1 MSTVTTASAAVVD
14 EMADD
19 IRRLAEPA
27 DGELAVQFARLFLAH
42 APPAFFA
49 DRSRGTLAALVVSA
63 LAHLQQSG
71 PHAANVAVVQPKD
84 EVSSW
89 PGTATVIRASVSER
103 PFVVDSIREY
113 LRLREMPIERL
124 LHPVLRVI
132 RDGAG
137 RITALGA
144 ASEPGPQEALIHCE
158 VARIEDGEGRRTVAA
173 ELTRVLEDVV
183 AATDDFEAMLE
194 AAEAAAALDE
204 LPSLDEA
211 RNAEIREVR
220 EFLGWLRHSF
230 VFLGYRGYD
239 LVDTP
244 AGRAVVVENGSG
256 LGVRRNEARSVLA
269 NPVLLE
275 SLPQALRDR
284 IEWPLLI
291 INKTNATSTVHRGV
305 RMDYV
310 GIKKLDAQGRT
321 IGERRFIGLFTSR
334 AYAEDAERIPILR
347 RKLTAIIAAAGWM
360 PGSHDYKQA
369 VTIFNS
375 MPKEELFLAS
385 AEDLG
390 KQIEAILTRYDTQ
403 AVRVTLRQD
412 ASGRGV
418 SIMAVIPRERYSGRA
433 RRALQAELLRRYEG
447 TLLNFHL
454 VLSGGDQARLH
465 FYIAV
470 PEDRLGALDAGGIEQ
485 IVQHMIR
492 TWADELELR
501 LADELDAADA
511 HRLAE
516 RWTAAFSPEYQAA
529 TSPDDAVADLR
540 TIMEMEQ
547 SGRSIDV
554 RMSNE
559 AAHLPGV
566 HEDVTRLRVYV
577 RGERLVLS
585 EFMPILEHA
594 GLRVISMSPFD
605 ALDAAGN
612 GALIYLFA
620 VQDSQRQPLDLDA
633 VGSELMDTILAARA
647 GDACSDPLNALI
659 LAAGLTWREV
669 DVLRAYSEYAFQLKV
684 APSRLSLNNA
694 LRGYPTV
701 ARLLVALFNAKFD
714 PAAAS
719 SDVDRRQRMGA
730 ARDALQ
736 RALDDVSSLNDDR
749 TLRRLLALVDAT
761 VRTNFFLHG
770 GTRPIGRAGGV
781 PYISFKFLSDLLQ
794 PLTRSRLRAEV
805 WVQSARMAGIH
816 MRRAKVSRGGLR
828 HSDRP
833 DDFRT
838 EVLGL
843 VRTQS
848 VKNAVIV
855 PAGSKGAFVTRVQ
868 RTDAREQAAE
878 VEAQY
883 RAFIRGLLD
892 ITDNLVDGE
901 LSRPAA
907 LIVHDEADPYLV
919 VAADKGTAKFSDV
932 ANSLSAE
939 YGFWLGDAFA
949 SGGSVGYDHKE
960 VGITARGAW
969 ECVRRHFRELGRD
982 IQTEPFTVVGIGDM
996 SGDVFGNGML
1006 LSRTIR
1012 LVAAFDHRHIFV
1024 DPDPDPDVSFAERS
1038 RLFALGPSSW
1048 DDYDRSLL
1056 SAGGFIVPRSA
1067 KTVQLSAAARTA
1079 LGLPDDAG
1087 PMDGETLICA
1097 VLCAP
1102 VDLLWNGG
1110 IGTYVKA
1117 TDETHAAA
1125 GDTANDAVRVDASE
1139 LRCRVLG
1146 EGGNLGLTQ
1155 RARVEF
1161 ALAGGQ
1167 CYTDAIDNSG
1177 GVELSDREVNLK
1189 ILFAAAVAEGRVDR
1203 GERDALLLGLAEPV
1217 TEKVLHDN
1225 RSQSLAVSLD
1235 VIRAAESVGD
1245 FHGSMVALERSGAMD
1260 RASEALPLLEVLVDR
1275 GARGQSLTKPELSVL
1290 LAYSKLTLKQA
1301 LLDSTVPDEPVMASY
1316 LAGYFP
1322 ADAVQLVSA
1331 DLLIRHRLS
1340 REIIATELGN
1350 DMVDLMGAA
1359 FLYRMAR
1366 DTGHTLPEV
1375 ARAWFI
1381 AARLCGAGELR
1392 RRLASLEGEL
1402 PAEVIY
1408 RWLLGLAR
1416 VLERTSRWV
1425 LANVPADRPA
1435 EPVIREY
1442 LDGLRNLRG
1451 NFAEIVAGGERELFE
1466 ERVAEMRQLTQQDD
1480 LAASLITLR
1489 FLDQLLEILKV
1500 AAETGHSPL
1509 RVGRAYYL
1517 ASDLLA
1523 VPNLRQALFDAAGTS
1538 RWDQRGA
1545 RAIDEDLGRAHRAAT
1560 AAVLAAGG
1568 GDDPVD
1574 ALVEKVVASHVRELT
1589 AFRGLLDDIA
1599 SDDRPSLASMIVAV
1613 RELSAQWTESQ

>member
-1 MSTVTTASAAVVD
+1 MNTVSTASTPAVDGLAD
-14 EMADD
+14 E
-19 IRRLAEPA
+19 IRRLAGPV
-27 DGELAVQFARLFLAH
+27 DGKLAEEFARLFLAH
-42 APPAFFA
+42 APAAFFA
-49 DRSRGTLAALVVSA
+49 GRSTETLAALVTSA
-63 LAHLQQSG
+63 FMHLQHSR
-71 PHAANVAVVQPKD
+71 PAAVNVAVVEAEEEASP
-84 EVSSW
+84 W
-89 PGTATVIRASVSER
+89 PATSTVIRASVSER

-124 LHPVLRVI
+124 LHPVLRVV
-132 RDGAG
+132 RDDAG

-144 ASEPGPQEALIHCE
+144 ASEEGPQEALIHCE
-158 VARIEDGEGRRTVAA
+158 VARIEDAEDRQTVAA
-173 ELTRVLEDVV
+173 QLTRVLGDVV
-183 AATDDFEAMLE
+183 AATDDFDAMLE
-194 AAEAAAALDE
+194 AADTAAALDE
-204 LPSLDEA
+204 LPTLDDA

-239 LVDTP
+239 LIDTP
-244 AGRAVVVENGSG
+244 AGRAVVVQRGSG
-256 LGVRRNEARSVLA
+256 LGVLRNEERSGFA
-269 NPVLLE
+269 KPVLLE

-284 IEWPLLI
+284 IDRPLLI
-291 INKTNATSTVHRGV
+291 INKTNSISTVHRGV
-305 RMDYV
+305 RMDYI
-310 GIKKLDAQGRT
+310 GIKKLDAEGRT
-321 IGERRFIGLFTSR
+321 IGERRFVGLFTSR
-334 AYAEDAERIPILR
+334 AYAEDAEGIPILR
-347 RKLTAIIAAAGWM
+347 QKLTAILEAAGWM

-369 VTIFNS
+369 ITIFNS

-385 AEDLG
+385 AEDIG
-390 KQIEAILTRYDTQ
+390 KQIDAILTRYDTQ

-470 PEDRLGALDAGGIEQ
+470 PEDRLGALDAGSVEQ

-501 LADELDAADA
+501 LADELGATEA
-511 HRLAE
+511 HHLAE

-529 TSPDDAVADLR
+529 TAPEAAIADLR
-540 TIMEMEQ
+540 VIMEMER
-547 SGRSIDV
+547 SGAAIDV
-554 RMSNE
+554 RLSNE

-566 HEDVTRLRVYV
+566 HEAVTRLRVYV

-585 EFMPILEHA
+585 DFMPILEHA

-620 VQDSQRQPLDLDA
+620 VQDSQRKPLDLGA
-633 VGSELMDTILAARA
+633 VGSELIDTILAARA
-647 GDACSDPLNALI
+647 GDASSDALNALV
-659 LAAGLTWREV
+659 LTAGLRWREV
-669 DVLRAYSEYAFQLKV
+669 DVLRAYSEYAFQLKIV
-684 APSRLSLNNA
+684 PSRLSLSNA
-694 LRGYPTV
+694 LRGYPDV
-701 ARLLVALFNAKFD
+701 ARLLVALFTTKFD

-719 SDVDRRQRMGA
+719 TDAGRGQRMDNARA
-730 ARDALQ
+730 ALLNT
-736 RALDDVSSLNDDR
+736 LDDVSSLNDDR

-770 GTRPIGRAGGV
+770 GTRPVSRAGGV

-848 VKNAVIV
+848 IKNAVIV
-855 PAGSKGAFVTRVQ
+855 PAGSKGGFVTRVQ
-868 RTDAREQAAE
+868 RTDRREQAAE

-907 LIVHDEADPYLV
+907 LIVHDEPDPYLV

-982 IQTEPFTVVGIGDM
+982 TQTEPFTVVGIGDM
-996 SGDVFGNGML
+996 GGDVFGNGML
-1006 LSRTIR
+1006 LSRVIR

-1024 DPDPDPDVSFAERS
+1024 DPNPDPETGFAERS
-1038 RLFALGPSSW
+1038 RLFGLGASSW
-1048 DDYDRSLL
+1048 DDYDRALL
-1056 SAGGFIVPRSA
+1056 SDGGFIVPRST
-1067 KTVQLSAAARTA
+1067 KSVQLSAAARTA
-1079 LGLPDDAG
+1079 LGLPDDAA
-1087 PMDGETLICA
+1087 PMDGETLIRA

-1125 GDTANDAVRVDASE
+1125 GDTANDAVRIDASE

-1161 ALAGGQ
+1161 ALAGGL

-1189 ILFAAAVAEGRVDR
+1189 ILFGAAVAAGRVDR
-1203 GERDALLLGLAEPV
+1203 SERDGLLLGLAEPV

-1235 VIRAAESVGD
+1235 VIRAGEGVGD
-1245 FHGSMVALERSGAMD
+1245 YHGAMVALERSGAMD

-1275 GARGQSLTKPELSVL
+1275 GVRGQSLTKPELSVL

-1322 ADAVQLVSA
+1322 SDAVQLVGA
-1331 DLLIRHRLS
+1331 DLLTRHRLS

-1350 DMVDLMGAA
+1350 EMIDLMGAA
-1359 FLYRMAR
+1359 FLHRMTR
-1366 DTGHTLPEV
+1366 DTGHAHSEV

-1392 RRLASLEGEL
+1392 RRLAVLEGEL
-1402 PAEVIY
+1402 PADVIY

-1416 VLERTSRWV
+1416 VLDRTCRWV
-1425 LANVPADRPA
+1425 LANVPADTPA

-1442 LDGLRNLRG
+1442 LGGLRNLRG
-1451 NFAEIVAGGERELFE
+1451 NFAEIVAGSERELFD

-1489 FLDQLLEILKV
+1489 FLDQLLEILKA
-1500 AAETGHSPL
+1500 AAETGHSAL

-1523 VPNLRQALFDAAGTS
+1523 VPSLRQALFNAAGAS

-1568 GDDPVD
+1568 PDVPVD
-1574 ALVEKVVASHVRELT
+1574 DLMAKLGASHVEELA
-1589 AFRGLLDDIA
+1589 AFRALLDDIA
-1599 SDDRPSLASMIVAV
+1599 ADERPSLASMIVAV
-1613 RELSAQWTESQ
+1613 RELSAQWTDR